1 MTTTIFN
8 LTLASPDGE
17 LFPPG
22 SPEGQFLINMKVTDY
37 IVIPPDVLPY
47 DKYKLAWEK
56 GGIILSEPETPY
68 KGVTYVMMACGVLVD
83 RSFKKLG
90 IPIGQL
96 MVIEK
101 RHPDKAEA
109 YEVAKRLVNVKK
121 CLRTKGND

>member
-1 MTTTIFN
+1 
-8 LTLASPDGE
+8 
-17 LFPPG
+17 
-22 SPEGQFLINMKVTDY
+22 MKLTDY
-37 IVIPPDVLPY
+37 IVIPPDKLSH
-47 DKYKLAWEK
+47 DKFKLAWEK

-90 IPIGQL
+90 LPIGQL

-101 RHPDKAEA
+101 RHPNKAEA